1 MKTSTTKT
9 SSVKHILSVP
19 ILILIG
25 VSFITFSAL
34 TYYAYSLSEK
44 GTQLINGTALLEK
57 TTNQIIADELKIYQL
72 VETTFDMKTILDQ
85 DDVADDFNWYSKS
98 LKMHIELLMMR
109 SSNTKLKEA
118 ITDIDKDIQAFLQD
132 TMVILGLKKSNFI
145 PTRYHFENMRNDLN
159 KSLREASTLARRDF
173 INFNLDAR
181 AQFKQDLILTTAIL
195 FIVLAI
201 IGYIAYQ
208 RATSIS
214 VSLKD
219 LSVQMNDIRN
229 GEYKTDIPDVV
240 RGDEIGSM
248 ARNLQHFAI
257 GLSELDDAKIQ
268 AENANRA
275 KSEFLANMSHEI
287 RTPMNGVMGM
297 AELLSK
303 SDLNSKQKMFTDII
317 VKSGKSL
324 VAIINDILDFSKLD
338 AGQMTLDED
347 SFPLYETISD
357 VIILFSANA
366 NEKNLEII
374 TRMEPGM
381 PINMIGDA
389 GRLRQ
394 ILSNLIG
401 NAIKFTEQGHIYV
414 QIETNNAL
422 DTNSDKYGI
431 KISVTDTGM
440 GIPQEK
446 LSTVFEQF
454 SQVDT
459 SATRKHEGTGLGLA
473 ISASFTKLMGG
484 EIGVESEEGK
494 GTTFWFTVELPMD
507 ESLPVSTHTYGDDL
521 TGKRVLIVDEN
532 PLKRDIYSEDMDLWQ
547 IDSAAV
553 ATGREALEFLSA
565 ALTQNIRPD
574 IILLSYEIETDI
586 TGLQLLEHLNSNE
599 QTRDIPVIAFTLP
612 KNLGATQLASNINVV
627 RTLVK
632 PSGRREVYNEMQCLL
647 SATTTTT
654 TSASKAA

>member
-1 MKTSTTKT
+1 MKMKISTTKT

-25 VSFITFSAL
+25 ISFITFSAL

-44 GTQLINGTALLEK
+44 GTQLISGTALLEK
-57 TTNQIIADELKIYQL
+57 TANRIIADELKIYQL
-72 VETTFDMKTILDQ
+72 VESALDMETILDQ
-85 DDVADDFNWYSKS
+85 SDIADEFIWCSKS
-98 LKMHIELLMMR
+98 LKMHIELLMTR
-109 SSNTKLKEA
+109 TTNPQLKEA
-118 ITDIDKDIQAFLQD
+118 IAEIDKDIQAFLQD

-145 PTRYHFENMRNDLN
+145 PTRYHFENIRRDLN
-159 KSLREASTLARRDF
+159 KKLREVSVFAKSDF
-173 INFNLDAR
+173 VDFNIDVR
-181 AQFKQDLILTTAIL
+181 AQFKQDLILTTTIL
-195 FIVLAI
+195 FTVLAI

-248 ARNLQHFAI
+248 ARNLQHFALS
-257 GLSELDDAKIQ
+257 LSELDEAKVQ

-338 AGQMTLDED
+338 AGQMTLDEE

-414 QIETNNAL
+414 QIEKNNVV
-422 DTNSDKYGI
+422 DTNSGKYGI

-473 ISASFTKLMGG
+473 ISASFSKLMGG

-494 GTTFWFTVELPMD
+494 GTTFWFTIELPMD
-507 ESLPVSTHTYGDDL
+507 ESRPVKTHTYGDEL
-521 TGKRVLIVDEN
+521 KGIRVLIIDEN
-532 PLKRDIYSEDMDLWQ
+532 PLKRDIYTEDMDLWQ

-565 ALTQNIRPD
+565 AQTQNIRPD
-574 IILLSYEIETDI
+574 IILLSYEIQTDI
-586 TGLQLLEHLNSNE
+586 NGPQFLEHLSSNE
-599 QTRDIPVIAFTLP
+599 QTRDIPVIAFALP
-612 KNLGATQLASNINVV
+612 KHLEATQLASKINVV

-632 PSGRREVYNEMQCLL
+632 PSGRGEVYKEMRCVLGE
-647 SATTTTT
+647 SS
-654 TSASKAA
+654 SASRAA